1 MVWPIVEDLDLHPVL
16 AMALGESDV
25 VVARVPIAQGSTA
38 DGASIAGLQL
48 EIEPGFHVLAVVRDG
63 RHIYRPRG
71 YFAFEAGDELIATGP
86 QEGRARLA
94 ELCGWRMIEDDDDDP
109 TGEVELVPLGATRR

>member
-1 MVWPIVEDLDLHPVL
+1 MCPSPT
-16 AMALGESDV
+16 
-25 VVARVPIAQGSTA
+25 GSTA

-48 EIEPGFHVLAVVRDG
+48 EIEPGFHVLAVLRDG

-71 YFAFEAGDELIATGP
+71 YFTFEAGDELIATGP